1 MAHIAHVI
9 AYSLLFVT
17 SKPLKFKANIYR
29 RLPLF
34 VSPGADNKNL
44 KSTLCVS
51 STPRIL
57 PCANPERTDL
67 VDWALKE
74 KKWEKRA
81 SFLRLLCPE

>member
-1 MAHIAHVI
+1 MEEEILLMAHIAHVI

-17 SKPLKFKANIYR
+17 NKPLKFKANIYN

-44 KSTLCVS
+44 KLTLRLS
-51 STPRIL
+51 STRIL

-74 KKWEKRA
+74 KKWEK
-81 SFLRLLCPE
+81 